1 MGVADGVYA
10 APVNGEGVDI
20 CCGDRL
26 STGVWCR
33 GRTPIR
39 NDLLRQFVGSVSCDP
54 VDSNYT
60 MPTHGPK
67 KLFRTLLSGQSVQL

>member
-10 APVNGEGVDI
+10 APVDGEGVDI

-39 NDLLRQFVGSVSCDP
+39 NDLLRQFVDSVSCDP

-67 KLFRTLLSGQSVQL
+67 KLFGTLLSG